1 MKTFSNTSNTEE
13 IRCSV
18 STVVQRE
25 TLATHATKQRQRMNS
40 TRLSSNML
48 QSITDDSFARLV
60 RKKGYS
66 PRDISTYVCRRG
78 CKGGHLHFETQDLN
92 NHKNRGSALL
102 CIPCLRNDMARDME
116 REKNS
121 CVSYEPKTHGNAL
134 ASNPCIQNDASYIP
148 DMLMTTGGQGRT
160 KTSPRTTSTS

>member
-25 TLATHATKQRQRMNS
+25 TLATHATKQRQSMNS
-40 TRLSSNML
+40 TRRSSNML
-48 QSITDDSFARLV
+48 QNISDDSFARLV
-60 RKKGYS
+60 RKRLH
-66 PRDISTYVCRRG
+66 PRDISTYVCTRG
-78 CKGGHLHFETQDLN
+78 CKGGHLHFESKDLRD
-92 NHKNRGSALL
+92 HKYRGSALL

-116 REKNS
+116 RENKS